1 MPSRAEMQSLLQVAS
16 LYYKDH
22 INQQEIADR
31 MGITRQTVNRLL
43 KKAELA
49 GVVEFKIHNPLE
61 ALPDLSEKLKK
72 KFNLTHAL
80 VVPCKFRERDMV
92 TNIISQ
98 FAAQHIASMVEDGAE
113 NIGLSWG
120 RTVYHSILNLPI
132 SYCSDTTFF
141 PLVGASSQTA
151 EYFMINEIVRRAAST
166 MNAKAVYTYIP
177 ADPGSH
183 EDAEL
188 FRRTKVFET
197 INHYWKNIDLAVMGI
212 GVNPILEIGSR
223 AEYPGE
229 RYVRSSVM
237 DGAVGDMLT
246 HYFDVDGNFI
256 SLDQASILC
265 ASIDNLRAA
274 KRVLAIAGGKDKLIP
289 IRSALKTGIIT
300 DFITDELVC
309 ECLLIMK

>member
-1 MPSRAEMQSLLQVAS
+1 
-16 LYYKDH
+16 
-22 INQQEIADR
+22 

-177 ADPGSH
+177 ADPGGTW
-183 EDAEL
+183 A
-188 FRRTKVFET
+188 
-197 INHYWKNIDLAVMGI
+197 IAVAPTNG
-212 GVNPILEIGSR
+212 LIGSR
-223 AEYPGE
+223 SITQNCFSYD
-229 RYVRSSVM
+229 RDHRI
-237 DGAVGDMLT
+237 AV
-246 HYFDVDGNFI
+246 VSAPVSCVN
-256 SLDQASILC
+256 LDW
-265 ASIDNLRAA
+265 
-274 KRVLAIAGGKDKLIP
+274 
-289 IRSALKTGIIT
+289 
-300 DFITDELVC
+300 F
-309 ECLLIMK
+309 LL